1 MCLIY
6 CTALNLL
13 QVIETEEQG
22 RRMGRWN
29 IEEGK
34 KVANLLGEKSL
45 IKLST
50 FEGRVHI
57 KVNNVTMK

>member
-13 QVIETEEQG
+13 QAIETEEQG
-22 RRMGRWN
+22 RSAGRWN
-29 IEEGK
+29 REEGK

-45 IKLST
+45 LKTST
-50 FEGRVHI
+50 FEGQS
-57 KVNNVTMK
+57 KFTMST

>member
-13 QVIETEEQG
+13 QAIETEEQG
-22 RRMGRWN
+22 RSAGRWN
-29 IEEGK
+29 REEGK

-45 IKLST
+45 QHST
-50 FEGRVHI
+50 FEGQS
-57 KVNNVTMK
+57 KFTMST